1 MKFFA
6 KSSAIILASIS
17 IVFSSCSEKTR
28 ATDGRYTDIN
38 GAQWGCHDPK
48 LFQDDDG
55 RYYAYSTGWEDGVQ
69 IRYSDD
75 LAKWHKVSKSPFQA
89 ENTVS
94 DLYGSMYWDDDFLKW
109 AGFATNDG
117 KLFNTVAY
125 KTIKKPQSWAPTV
138 IKQNGKY
145 YMFHGIVTDCLTY
158 NKKARRAGL
167 ISLSVSDSPTG
178 PFLPASK
185 YDSDLYKQSTLV
197 RCVWNNKN
205 VESPEEIGYEGSYN
219 SCNSNWNEGFGSI
232 DPEFVFDIATG
243 ELFIAK
249 IGARDC
255 YAITYGSWLGGIA
268 LVYVDK
274 ESLKPVCT
282 QSGKSTFDGK
292 EYKRGDVLDCPL
304 DSIENNQGVKVAGGF
319 GAAYEGA
326 QIIYNSETG
335 YFYVF
340 VSMGNLVY
348 EYRVGVGRSKTID
361 GEYFDASG
369 KSMLFKNA
377 SEAREYHAVGAKV
390 LGAYQ
395 FGEKDGDEYG
405 LRCPGGQSVLRDNKG
420 RILLANHARTN
431 FFPTG
436 VFALQVHQ
444 MFFNSDGW
452 CVVNMND
459 FSLDEK
465 RLVKSSSKNKITGDY
480 LINLTRRSAKN
491 AKMKSTDNKTVDF
504 NEADE
509 IESLSKKI
517 TLGKDGK
524 VSGAYTGNW
533 TFEGGEI
540 CISLTDS
547 EGKYLGEFKGVVLSA
562 FDNTRK
568 DGASADTI
576 TFTALNSTSDGEAKG
591 EYCFANKI

>member
-1 MKFFA
+1 MKFL
-6 KSSAIILASIS
+6 KKRIVLVCLSIAF
-17 IVFSSCSEKTR
+17 FSCAEKTKI
-28 ATDGRYTDIN
+28 ADGCYSDTN

-55 RYYAYSTGWEDGVQ
+55 RYYVYSTGWENGVQ

-75 LAKWHKVSKSPFQA
+75 LEKWHKVEKSPFQA

-94 DLYGSMYWDDDFLKW
+94 EQYGNMYWDDDFLKW

-117 KLFNTVAY
+117 KLFNTDVY
-125 KTIKKPQSWAPTV
+125 ETSKTPHSWAPTV

-145 YMFHGIVTDCLTY
+145 YMFHGIVMDCLTY
-158 NKKARRAGL
+158 SKRVRRAGC

-178 PFLPASK
+178 PFVPASK

-205 VESPEEIGYEGSYN
+205 VESPKEIGYEGSYN

-243 ELFIAK
+243 ELYTVK
-249 IGARDC
+249 IGDRDC
-255 YAITYGSWLGGIA
+255 YAMTYGSWLGGIA
-268 LVYVDK
+268 LIYVDK
-274 ESLKPVCT
+274 ETLKPVCT
-282 QSGKSTFDGK
+282 QSGKSTFDEK
-292 EYKRGDVLDCPL
+292 EFKRGDVLDCPL
-304 DSIENNQGVKVAGGF
+304 DSIDKNQGKKVAGGY

-326 QIIYNSETG
+326 QIIYNSETQ
-335 YFYVF
+335 YFYIF

-348 EYRVGVGRSKTID
+348 EYRVGVGRSKTLD

-395 FGEKDGDEYG
+395 FGEKEGEEYG
-405 LRCPGGQSVLRDNKG
+405 LRCPGGQSVLRDKSG
-420 RILLANHARTN
+420 LILLVNHARTN
-431 FFPTG
+431 YLPSWNFM
-436 VFALQVHQ
+436 LQVHQ

-459 FSLDEK
+459 FSMGEK
-465 RLVKSSSKNKITGDY
+465 RLEKSSAKNKITGDY
-480 LINLTRRSAKN
+480 LINLTRRSSEN
-491 AKMKSTDNKTVDF
+491 AKMKSADDTTINF

-517 TLGKDGK
+517 TLSNDGK
-524 VSGAYTGNW
+524 VSGSYTGNW
-533 TFEGGEI
+533 TFESGEI

-547 EGKYLGEFKGVVLSA
+547 DGKYLGLFKGVVLSA
-562 FDNTRK
+562 FDKARK
-568 DGASADTI
+568 DGKQADTI